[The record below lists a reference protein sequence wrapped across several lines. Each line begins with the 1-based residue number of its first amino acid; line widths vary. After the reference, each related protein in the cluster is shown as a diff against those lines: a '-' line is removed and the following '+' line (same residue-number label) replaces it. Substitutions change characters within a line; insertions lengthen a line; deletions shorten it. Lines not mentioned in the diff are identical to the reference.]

1 MSAGIP
7 SGNIAEGV
15 AAYQKW
21 LKESGLEELTNK
33 RNSLRDEL
41 DKLRK
46 SAEEARAN
54 EALEAERIAIEKSGL
69 SESDYFR
76 KKAVKEFGY
85 TPYFYDAGYI
95 VANGKML
102 NFSGEKGRHFGSR
115 GQDHRAIGT
124 IYAETDG
131 TAALNRFVNDGNIRI
146 VPESP
151 GFDVSATIEP
161 TKEQYATIRKFIYEY
176 ANKGYFSVDISDKD
190 GRVVGSLQY
199 ENRINPTRIIADLKH
214 YYATGE
220 VRQPSSLEGFHYS
233 LSEDTEG
240 RQLSPATAKR
250 FSNSKAVDE
259 NGNLLVLYHGTAS
272 GEFSIFDK
280 SKGNVE
286 GDFGSGFYMGTNTLQ
301 PLTLVCNED
310 KPKFYTVE
318 LDMTGLKVLTVEI
331 GMDWA
336 MLIAYYRKEMESAKG
351 TPIYEKYAHMADGYD
366 VIIGYIANDRMYTEL
381 SRFFN
386 KTLTDVALINCLSAL
401 DLGKQYVAISEKAC
415 KQIKILKEEPLSQL
429 ELSLLKDMSAERRKE
444 GIALAEEIEVK
455 YRREGKFF
463 DEILKGE

>member
-1 MSAGIP
+1 MKDLIKAIRFAANMNQEQFASALGTTP
-7 SGNIAEGV
+7 
-15 AAYQKW
+15 
-21 LKESGLEELTNK
+21 
-33 RNSLRDEL
+33 
-41 DKLRK
+41 
-46 SAEEARAN
+46 
-54 EALEAERIAIEKSGL
+54 L
-69 SESDYFR
+69 S
-76 KKAVKEFGY
+76 
-85 TPYFYDAGYI
+85 I
-95 VANGKML
+95 
-102 NFSGEKGRHFGSR
+102 
-115 GQDHRAIGT
+115 
-124 IYAETDG
+124 
-131 TAALNRFVNDGNIRI
+131 NRW
-146 VPESP
+146 E
-151 GFDVSATIEP
+151 
-161 TKEQYATIRKFIYEY
+161 
-176 ANKGYFSVDISDKD
+176 
-190 GRVVGSLQY
+190 
-199 ENRINPTRIIADLKH
+199 
-214 YYATGE
+214 
-220 VRQPSSLEGFHYS
+220 
-233 LSEDTEG
+233 
-240 RQLSPATAKR
+240 
-250 FSNSKAVDE
+250 NSKTLPNRMAQTQLYSFCKEHAIDVAQLIIDTKAYGDTD
-259 NGNLLVLYHGTAS
+259 NTLVLYHG
-272 GEFSIFDK
+272 
-280 SKGNVE
+280 SKKGIVGDIAPISRSE
-286 GDFGSGFYMGTNTLQ
+286 CDFGKGFYMGTNTLQ

-415 KQIKILKEEPLSQL
+415 KQIKILKEESLSQL

>member
-1 MSAGIP
+1 MKDLIKAIRFAANMNQEQFASALGTTP
-7 SGNIAEGV
+7 
-15 AAYQKW
+15 
-21 LKESGLEELTNK
+21 
-33 RNSLRDEL
+33 
-41 DKLRK
+41 
-46 SAEEARAN
+46 
-54 EALEAERIAIEKSGL
+54 L
-69 SESDYFR
+69 SINRWE
-76 KKAVKEFGY
+76 
-85 TPYFYDAGYI
+85 
-95 VANGKML
+95 NGKTLPNRMAQTQL
-102 NFSGEKGRHFGSR
+102 YNFCKEH
-115 GQDHRAIGT
+115 AIDVAQLIIDTKAYGD
-124 IYAETDG
+124 TD
-131 TAALNRFVNDGNIRI
+131 
-146 VPESP
+146 
-151 GFDVSATIEP
+151 
-161 TKEQYATIRKFIYEY
+161 
-176 ANKGYFSVDISDKD
+176 NK
-190 GRVVGSLQY
+190 
-199 ENRINPTRIIADLKH
+199 
-214 YYATGE
+214 
-220 VRQPSSLEGFHYS
+220 
-233 LSEDTEG
+233 
-240 RQLSPATAKR
+240 
-250 FSNSKAVDE
+250 
-259 NGNLLVLYHGTAS
+259 LVLYHG
-272 GEFSIFDK
+272 
-280 SKGNVE
+280 SKKGIVGDIAPISRDE
-286 GDFGSGFYMGTNTLQ
+286 CDFGSGFYMGTNTLQ

-444 GIALAEEIEVK
+444 GITLAEEIEVK